1 MYFLFSIFEIF
12 TRFESA
18 PHRWGRALGSDTG
31 VGPIGMGVGPIGMGV
46 GPIG

>member
-1 MYFLFSIFEIF
+1 MDFLFAFFEIF

-31 VGPIGMGVGPIGMGV
+31 YGPIGTGYGPIGTGY